1 MLLDLHGAPGGQ
13 NGKEHSGCAGRA
25 EWHRYSIDNS
35 LAVARL
41 LDAGADAA
49 LRSHHGTPSSPC
61 DPLQLRRL
69 MDEVGEHP
77 ALWGVEL
84 LNEPGET

>member
-41 LDAGADAA
+41 LDAGADA
-49 LRSHHGTPSSPC
+49 
-61 DPLQLRRL
+61 
-69 MDEVGEHP
+69 
-77 ALWGVEL
+77 
-84 LNEPGET
+84 